1 MILPAENDP
10 WMSHSEC
17 PWGKS
22 KEEFT
27 DRENRG
33 EIGVSVTEVRL
44 SKSSAE
50 VDTETSDREHFC
62 QNPRISETR
71 GVNGLIIIRIAQGK
85 SGKLRIQIFFLL
97 QISVLLHLHH
107 FTCCGQSVLIPHL
120 QPHYTVI
127 ITH

>member
-50 VDTETSDREHFC
+50 VDTETSDREQFC

-85 SGKLRIQIFFLL
+85 SGKLRIQIFFCCKFLFSYICT
-97 QISVLLHLHH
+97 ISPAVDRV
-107 FTCCGQSVLIPHL
+107 F
-120 QPHYTVI
+120 
-127 ITH
+127 